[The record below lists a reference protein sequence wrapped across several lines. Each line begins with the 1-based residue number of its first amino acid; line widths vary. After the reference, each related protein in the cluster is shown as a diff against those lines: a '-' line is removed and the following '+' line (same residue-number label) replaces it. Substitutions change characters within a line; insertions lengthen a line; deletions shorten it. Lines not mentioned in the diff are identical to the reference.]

1 MFLLLVGLSGGSR
14 EDLRRH
20 DHFSYCLLFDVL
32 YFLNG
37 SVFFFLSMGDRFSIL
52 FYFIFECLFVSF
64 ICIVFFGFVNYDC
77 FDF

>member
-37 SVFFFLSMGDRFSIL
+37 SVFFFFLWEIGFLFSFIL
-52 FYFIFECLFVSF
+52 FLNVCL
-64 ICIVFFGFVNYDC
+64 CHLYALFFLVL
-77 FDF
+77 